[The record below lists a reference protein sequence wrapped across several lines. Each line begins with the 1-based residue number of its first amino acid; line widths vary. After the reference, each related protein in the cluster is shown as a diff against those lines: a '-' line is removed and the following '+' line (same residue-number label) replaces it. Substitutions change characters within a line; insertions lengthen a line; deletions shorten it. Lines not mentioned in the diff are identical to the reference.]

1 MKCVIVSGGSPPS
14 EKLLK
19 QQLSD
24 ADFVIGV
31 DGAADMLM
39 DLDIKADVVIGDFD
53 TAKKIN
59 VLGQQ
64 NNGAEVIRLRVDKN
78 ETDTEAAVNLAIER
92 GAKNIVM
99 LGAVGSR
106 LDHSLANISMLK
118 PMFEQG
124 VFAKIIDDNT
134 EMFINDSEVS
144 LCANVGQTISILP
157 LCSDITVTAR
167 GLKYPLDELFL
178 PFGTSRGVSN
188 IIESSSVSINISGG
202 YALIILTD
210 GNL

>member
-24 ADFVIGV
+24 ADLIIGV
-31 DGAADMLM
+31 DGAADILM
-39 DLDIKADVVIGDFD
+39 DLGIKADIVIGDFD

-59 VLGQQ
+59 ILGQQ

-99 LGAVGSR
+99 LGAVGTR
-106 LDHSLANISMLK
+106 LDHSLANVSILK
-118 PMFEQG
+118 PIFEQG
-124 VFAKIIDDNT
+124 IFAKIIDDNT
-134 EMFINDSEVS
+134 EMFISDSEVS
-144 LCANVGQTISILP
+144 LCANVGETISILP
-157 LCSDITVTAR
+157 LCSDITVSAS

-202 YALIILTD
+202 YALIVLTD

>member
-24 ADFVIGV
+24 ADLIIGV
-31 DGAADMLM
+31 DGAADILM
-39 DLDIKADVVIGDFD
+39 DLGIKADIVIGDFD

-59 VLGQQ
+59 ILGQQ

-99 LGAVGSR
+99 LGAVGTR
-106 LDHSLANISMLK
+106 LDHSLANVSILK
-118 PMFEQG
+118 PIFEQG
-124 VFAKIIDDNT
+124 IFAKIIDENT
-134 EMFINDSEVS
+134 EMFISDSVVS
-144 LCANVGQTISILP
+144 LCANVGETISILP
-157 LCSDITVTAR
+157 LCSDITVSAS

>member
-24 ADFVIGV
+24 ADLIIGV
-31 DGAADMLM
+31 DGAADILM
-39 DLDIKADVVIGDFD
+39 DLGIKADIVIGDFD

-59 VLGQQ
+59 ILEQQ

-78 ETDTEAAVNLAIER
+78 ETDTEAAVNLAIAR

-99 LGAVGSR
+99 LGAVGTR
-106 LDHSLANISMLK
+106 LDHSLANVSILK
-118 PMFEQG
+118 PIFEQG
-124 VFAKIIDDNT
+124 IFAKRIDDNT
-134 EMFINDSEVS
+134 EMFISDSEVS
-144 LCANVGQTISILP
+144 LCANVGETISILP
-157 LCSDITVTAR
+157 LCSDITVSAS

-188 IIESSSVSINISGG
+188 IIESSSVIINRSGG
-202 YALIILTD
+202 YALIVLTD

>member
-1 MKCVIVSGGSPPS
+1 MKCVIISGGSPPS
-14 EKLLK
+14 ENLLK
-19 QQLSD
+19 QQLCD
-24 ADFVIGV
+24 ADIIIGV
-31 DGAADMLM
+31 DGAANL
-39 DLDIKADVVIGDFD
+39 LTKSKITADIIIGDFD

-64 NNGAEVIRLRVDKN
+64 NDGAEVIRLRVDKD

-92 GAKNIVM
+92 GAKNIII
-99 LGAVGSR
+99 LGAMGSR

-118 PMFEQG
+118 LIHEKGAFG
-124 VFAKIIDDNT
+124 KILDDNT
-134 EMFINDSEVS
+134 EMFVCDTEVT
-144 LCANVGQTISILP
+144 LKANLGQTMSILP
-157 LCSDITVTAR
+157 FSGDIIVSAS
-167 GLKYPLDELFL
+167 GLKYPLKELAL

-188 IIESSSVSINISGG
+188 IIEESSVNIHVTGG